1 MGSRYDQKE
10 EEEQDKETFDD
21 WAERIG
27 EEYERKRKVY
37 AQYWGHT
44 KHAPKRTATGGMATG
59 KRNKE
64 GRKRRKEQERV
75 EYLDHQ
81 KRRLENYI
89 KAKEEYT
96 AKVEKMKKSSD
107 VLRYQDIPWPCEGT
121 VQDMV
126 DVMLADAKI
135 TEPNAYRKHIF
146 RQQLTWHPDKFAQKT
161 ADRLHVDDK
170 EKILTTVHH
179 ISQALNKALENSQ
192 LV

>member
-1 MGSRYDQKE
+1 M
-10 EEEQDKETFDD
+10 
-21 WAERIG
+21 
-27 EEYERKRKVY
+27 
-37 AQYWGHT
+37 
-44 KHAPKRTATGGMATG
+44 
-59 KRNKE
+59 
-64 GRKRRKEQERV
+64 
-75 EYLDHQ
+75 
-81 KRRLENYI
+81 

-126 DVMLADAKI
+126 DVMLADAKEGFQIYFSQPLTVASPRVWTVTENQFGNQQKI

-161 ADRLHVDDK
+161 ADRLHEDDK

>member
-1 MGSRYDQKE
+1 M
-10 EEEQDKETFDD
+10 
-21 WAERIG
+21 
-27 EEYERKRKVY
+27 
-37 AQYWGHT
+37 
-44 KHAPKRTATGGMATG
+44 
-59 KRNKE
+59 
-64 GRKRRKEQERV
+64 
-75 EYLDHQ
+75 
-81 KRRLENYI
+81 

-126 DVMLADAKI
+126 DVMLADAKEGFQIYLFCPLTVACPRVWTVMENQFGNQPKI

-161 ADRLHVDDK
+161 ADRLHEDDK

>member
-1 MGSRYDQKE
+1 MCV
-10 EEEQDKETFDD
+10 QDLIFYFQE
-21 WAERIG
+21 A
-27 EEYERKRKVY
+27 KRQD
-37 AQYWGHT
+37 AN
-44 KHAPKRTATGGMATG
+44 M
-59 KRNKE
+59 
-64 GRKRRKEQERV
+64 
-75 EYLDHQ
+75 
-81 KRRLENYI
+81 

-126 DVMLADAKI
+126 DVMLADAKGGFQTCFVYPRNVAGVIGLTVSEFGNQSKI

-161 ADRLHVDDK
+161 ADRLHEDDK

>member
-1 MGSRYDQKE
+1 M
-10 EEEQDKETFDD
+10 
-21 WAERIG
+21 
-27 EEYERKRKVY
+27 
-37 AQYWGHT
+37 
-44 KHAPKRTATGGMATG
+44 
-59 KRNKE
+59 
-64 GRKRRKEQERV
+64 
-75 EYLDHQ
+75 
-81 KRRLENYI
+81 

-126 DVMLADAKI
+126 DVMLADAKGGSQTTLSCPLTVASPRGCTVTEIQFGNQSKI

-161 ADRLHVDDK
+161 ADRLHEDDK
-170 EKILTTVHH
+170 DKILTTVHH

>member
-1 MGSRYDQKE
+1 MYV
-10 EEEQDKETFDD
+10 QDLIFYFQE
-21 WAERIG
+21 A
-27 EEYERKRKVY
+27 KRQD
-37 AQYWGHT
+37 AN
-44 KHAPKRTATGGMATG
+44 M
-59 KRNKE
+59 
-64 GRKRRKEQERV
+64 
-75 EYLDHQ
+75 
-81 KRRLENYI
+81 

-126 DVMLADAKI
+126 DVMLADAKEGFQIYFYRRFTVACPRVWTVTENQFGNQQKI

-161 ADRLHVDDK
+161 ADRLHENDK

>member
-1 MGSRYDQKE
+1 M
-10 EEEQDKETFDD
+10 
-21 WAERIG
+21 
-27 EEYERKRKVY
+27 
-37 AQYWGHT
+37 
-44 KHAPKRTATGGMATG
+44 
-59 KRNKE
+59 
-64 GRKRRKEQERV
+64 
-75 EYLDHQ
+75 
-81 KRRLENYI
+81 

-107 VLRYQDIPWPCEGT
+107 ILRYQDIPWPCEGT

-161 ADRLHVDDK
+161 ADRLHEDDK